1 MTNPDLTSQKGH
13 ARVHLV
19 VQPSR
24 MGRVRGGRHH
34 DFFRPVEYDDR
45 KFLEKPS
52 DKADEVQGQTFPH
65 DERIIGEYQEV
76 LKIFRRACNYD
87 ASWC

>member
-52 DKADEVQGQTFPH
+52 DKADEVQGQAFAL
-65 DERIIGEYQEV
+65 DERIVGEYQEV
-76 LKIFRRACNYD
+76 LQ
-87 ASWC
+87 